1 MFTGAGV
8 GGSSGGTVGE
18 GEESGEVRVE
28 EEEIMEGEERR
39 GEEDAWLDGLPPP
52 MFDLLLWK
60 ENLIVEIFN
69 RYKVSQYCFLEPD
82 LEVFADTWSRRR
94 GAELNRNG

>member
-69 RYKVSQYCFLEPD
+69 RYKVSHYCFLEPD

>member
-1 MFTGAGV
+1 M

-18 GEESGEVRVE
+18 GEERGEVRVE

-60 ENLIVEIFN
+60 ENLILWKYSISIKFHNIVFN
-69 RYKVSQYCFLEPD
+69 LILKYLLTLGPEDEGLS
-82 LEVFADTWSRRR
+82 
-94 GAELNRNG
+94 